1 MSDATTT
8 VDQDELATDAQFQD
22 TLERVSFQPGILLGS
37 EALNA
42 EQAYHVRR
50 LTRHQRWLIGPGT
63 VFGLRVDTTLPL
75 SALAWAGGT
84 VTATT
89 AAPHAFTVGTTAQVT
104 IVGATPAGYNGTF
117 ACTITTA
124 TQFTHPVAAN
134 PGPATQ
140 PGSFADATDV
150 RLAVSPGYAIDGLGR
165 EVLIN
170 EGYAISL
177 RDWLAAENA
186 RPDVAGNFVGGTL
199 FLRVTVR
206 SRAAPQSLQP
216 VVSELFDAGL
226 DPVVPA
232 RIADSFLLEVSG
244 DARQMGDAPAR
255 PLDTWSPDRTTPAA
269 ADVPGLV
276 TAREQSTLTGITD
289 PGLSNA
295 LRLQSWLLRRT
306 LPAFDDSPGS
316 ETGYE
321 ESSRLLLASVHV
333 TLASL
338 TTPPTT
344 AGTAVNNLV
353 RPFVRANAL
362 LAALSLP

>member
-1 MSDATTT
+1 MSVATTT

-22 TLERVSFQPGILLGS
+22 ALERMSFQPGILLGS

-140 PGSFADATDV
+140 PGTYADATDV
-150 RLAVSPGYAIDGLGR
+150 RLTVSPGYAIDGLGR

-276 TAREQSTLTGITD
+276 TAREQTTLTGITD

-316 ETGYE
+316 EAGYE

-333 TLASL
+333 TLANL
-338 TTPPTT
+338 ITPPTT